1 MTMQFPVFFS
11 LEGRTVLVVGG
22 GESAAR
28 KLRLIR
34 KSGAQITVVAPSVT
48 EEIAK
53 LSASGDLIWT
63 RRCFKERDVKGAA
76 LAYGASDVEGV
87 DTAVSILARR
97 HGVPVN
103 VVDRPDISDFIT
115 PAIVDRSPI
124 VIGISSGGTAPVLIR
139 RIRESL
145 ERSLPPGL
153 GRLAEFADKFRSAV
167 KAMVPPGR
175 ARLRFWENFF
185 DGPIAEQVLAGDEQG
200 ATDKMLAEVNRD
212 LSEEVMAGVVHIVGA
227 GPGAADLM
235 TIRAERL
242 LQKADVIVYDKLV
255 SPDILEMAR
264 RDADRI
270 YVGKTRANHSV
281 PQDGINDILVRE
293 AQAGKR
299 VVRLKG
305 GDPFIFGR
313 GGEELERLQEAGIT
327 AHVVPGVTAAAA
339 CGAAVGMP
347 LTHRDYASSVTFVT
361 GHGVN
366 GEPDVDWA
374 SLVSRRQTLVIYMG
388 LHTSPILAQRLM
400 DQGMAPATPVTIVE
414 NGSRENQR
422 TVMGTVGTL
431 ATMVEAHGLKGP
443 AIVTI
448 GAVAAL
454 ADAGHETERTS
465 ALAVNL

>member
-1 MTMQFPVFFS
+1 MAMQFPVFFS
-11 LEGRTVLVVGG
+11 LEGRDVLVVGG

-28 KLRLIR
+28 KIRLIQ
-34 KSGAQITVVAPSVT
+34 KSGARIVVVAPNVT
-48 EEIAK
+48 DEIAALAK
-53 LSASGDLIWT
+53 SGALVWEQRT
-63 RRCFKERDVKGAA
+63 FKEHDLAGRA
-76 LAYGASDVEGV
+76 LAYGASDTEPV
-87 DTAVSILARR
+87 DLAVSILARR

-153 GRLAEFADKFRSAV
+153 GRLAVFADKFRSAV
-167 KAMVPPGR
+167 KAIVPPGR
-175 ARLRFWENFF
+175 ARLRFWETFF

-212 LSEEVMAGVVHIVGA
+212 LSDEMMAGVVHIVGA

-235 TIRAERL
+235 TIRAQRL

-255 SPDILEMAR
+255 SPEIMEMAR

-270 YVGKTRANHSV
+270 FVGKTRANHSV

-327 AHVVPGVTAAAA
+327 AHVVPGVTAATA

-347 LTHRDYASSVTFVT
+347 LTHRDHASSVTFLT

-366 GEPDVDWA
+366 GEPDVDWP
-374 SLVSRRQTLVIYMG
+374 SLIGKRQTLVIYMG
-388 LHTSPILAQRLM
+388 LHTSPILAARLAEHGM
-400 DQGMAPATPVTIVE
+400 DLSTPVTIVE
-414 NGSRENQR
+414 NGSRDTQR
-422 TVMGTVGTL
+422 TVKGTVGEL
-431 ATMVEAHGLKGP
+431 ATLVETHGLKGP

-448 GAVAAL
+448 GSVAAL
-454 ADAGHETERTS
+454 ADAGLEAERAS
-465 ALAVNL
+465 ALAVNF